1 MALDGQRGPLRAAE
15 ADRHALP
22 QRACR
27 RSGEAR
33 LRHREDP
40 CRRPLRDRRGVA
52 RGGRGVL
59 DPARR
64 DRSGD
69 ERTRTRQLRG
79 QSAIGRAGGADDA
92 RRQARHRPRGIAGRL
107 EETGRRSRARC
118 RGAGRGAGRGG
129 RREECRAGDARA
141 GNGAGAE
148 RFAGNTGCGEPGC
161 RRPERRRQRSQGGVR
176 SGCLGDGASLGARSR
191 VRPRRSVRRRARP
204 CARNGDHRGGRTRG
218 RGPGEGRN
226 PARREHPRRRGLA
239 GYREDR
245 RRGTRDRFL
254 HARGPGPR
262 NRADAGLAS
271 AGAPQQG
278 AADGRAEGRREAD
291 PVGGGPGG
299 RRAGLCRLRQD
310 HHAGPGPGARREEGL
325 PHDRPRAVGLGGADP
340 GVRGRH
346 RVAKPSRCSSRAT
359 PASPRAG

>member
-118 RGAGRGAGRGG
+118 PGAGRGG

-161 RRPERRRQRSQGGVR
+161 RRPGRRRQRSQGGVR
-176 SGCLGDGASLGARSR
+176 SGCLGYGASLRARSR

-204 CARNGDHRGGRTRG
+204 CAGHGHHGGGGTRG
-218 RGPGEGRN
+218 RGPGEGRD
-226 PARREHPRRRGLA
+226 PARRRHPRRRGLA
-239 GYREDR
+239 RDREDG
-245 RRGTRDRFL
+245 RRGTGDGCL
-254 HARGPGPR
+254 DARRPGPWESP
-262 NRADAGLAS
+262 DAGLAS

-299 RRAGLCRLRQD
+299 RRPGLCRQRQD
-310 HHAGPGPGARREEGL
+310 HHARPGPGAGGEEGL
-325 PHDRPRAVGLGGADP
+325 PHDRPRAVRLGGADA
-340 GVRGRH
+340 GGRGRH
-346 RVAKPSRCSSRAT
+346 RERNPAT
-359 PASPRAG
+359 VPRPQRRRRRGPADE